1 MRFWIFM
8 LLVGLLCPVIMIA
21 AGISFLK
28 AAPKKINSVYGYRT
42 ELSMKN
48 QDTWEFAHKYCGK
61 VWLRGGLILLP
72 VAVIP
77 MLLVI
82 GKSTEI
88 VGIVGS
94 IIGTLGVVVLIA
106 SIFPTESALRKNF
119 DERGNRK
126 L

>member
-21 AGISFLK
+21 AGISCLK

-94 IIGTLGVVVLIA
+94 IIGMLGVVVLIA

>member
-8 LLVGLLCPVIMIA
+8 LLVGSLCPVIMIA

-94 IIGTLGVVVLIA
+94 IIGMLGVVVLIA

>member
-8 LLVGLLCPVIMIA
+8 LLVGSLCPVIMIA
-21 AGISFLK
+21 AGISLLK

-48 QDTWEFAHKYCGK
+48 QDTWEFAQKYCGK

-94 IIGTLGVVVLIA
+94 IIGMLGVVVLIA